1 MVRERGV
8 LALAIAGVLAV
19 AAAPI
24 ASAQSEAP
32 ASGGVTAT
40 IAVGYPSDA
49 DAGDTPSILAINRLN
64 EQGWQI
70 TPTFFDKPETD
81 FGALAANQ
89 IQIGI
94 GSTSAALL
102 AQAAGA
108 KYHIIG
114 TQEGIAWLVVGKTEI
129 NSCDDL
135 NGKRWALHSPAGVT
149 TGYANFW
156 VKANCSPDV
165 QAALQPQFIQGS
177 DNREAAL
184 LADQIDATLLDVG
197 TFADIQQKAPG
208 KFHAIADLAQDPG
221 LAGVS
226 SSIVAVNDDY
236 WAQNPQVVVSF
247 LKGMMQAY
255 ADAKADPSLLDAA
268 AASQNVAWNDVV
280 KQSVVEELESG
291 ALDPSLAITP
301 EGMQNNIT
309 FYETNSSL
317 PPGLTPDTVA
327 NFEPLQQAGGG
338 TPTGSPEPSGAPASG
353 APAGSEAPAASPDQ
367 AYIDDVCQK
376 GVAEGAVT
384 VYIDIDQDLFENEI
398 APFKAAYP
406 GIAVTQ
412 TAIRPTD
419 SVPKVITNIS
429 AGQAPETDIVQ
440 GEAPLLDPLVTRGLI
455 DTSYDWTKWGQP
467 SDQLLNGLL
476 RHYRVW
482 RGLGYN
488 TQTVQPE
495 ELPNTWE
502 ELVDP
507 KWAGQVVVDP
517 RGYTFQDL
525 GVAWG
530 EEKLLDYVTRLKAT
544 VNPLVQKGITDDT
557 TAVASGQVKLNTN
570 ARDAET
576 AENQAKGAP
585 IDIKYLDY
593 VIVDDSYNGVVKG
606 AQHPNAAACLI
617 GWMNSPEGLDLQAQN
632 EFKHNDDTLSTLPA
646 GATLVNIDTAEKAT
660 LDADVATKVAAIW
673 AGQ

>member
-32 ASGGVTAT
+32 ASGGTGVTAT

-64 EQGWQI
+64 EQGWQV

-81 FGALAANQ
+81 FAALAADQ

-236 WAQNPQVVVSF
+236 WAQTPQVVVAF
-247 LKGMMQAY
+247 LKGMMQR
-255 ADAKADPSLLDAA
+255 
-268 AASQNVAWNDVV
+268 
-280 KQSVVEELESG
+280 
-291 ALDPSLAITP
+291 TP
-301 EGMQNNIT
+301 MR
-309 FYETNSSL
+309 
-317 PPGLTPDTVA
+317 
-327 NFEPLQQAGGG
+327 
-338 TPTGSPEPSGAPASG
+338 
-353 APAGSEAPAASPDQ
+353 
-367 AYIDDVCQK
+367 
-376 GVAEGAVT
+376 
-384 VYIDIDQDLFENEI
+384 
-398 APFKAAYP
+398 
-406 GIAVTQ
+406 
-412 TAIRPTD
+412 RP
-419 SVPKVITNIS
+419 I
-429 AGQAPETDIVQ
+429 
-440 GEAPLLDPLVTRGLI
+440 
-455 DTSYDWTKWGQP
+455 
-467 SDQLLNGLL
+467 L
-476 RHYRVW
+476 RC
-482 RGLGYN
+482 
-488 TQTVQPE
+488 
-495 ELPNTWE
+495 
-502 ELVDP
+502 
-507 KWAGQVVVDP
+507 
-517 RGYTFQDL
+517 
-525 GVAWG
+525 
-530 EEKLLDYVTRLKAT
+530 
-544 VNPLVQKGITDDT
+544 
-557 TAVASGQVKLNTN
+557 S
-570 ARDAET
+570 
-576 AENQAKGAP
+576 
-585 IDIKYLDY
+585 
-593 VIVDDSYNGVVKG
+593 
-606 AQHPNAAACLI
+606 
-617 GWMNSPEGLDLQAQN
+617 M
-632 EFKHNDDTLSTLPA
+632 
-646 GATLVNIDTAEKAT
+646 
-660 LDADVATKVAAIW
+660 
-673 AGQ
+673 